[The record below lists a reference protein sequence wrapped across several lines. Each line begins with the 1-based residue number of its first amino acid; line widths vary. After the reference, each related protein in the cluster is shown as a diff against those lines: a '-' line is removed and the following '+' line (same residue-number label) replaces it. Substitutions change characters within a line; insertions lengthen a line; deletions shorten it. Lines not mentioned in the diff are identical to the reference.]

1 MQRIKKGD
9 TVQILAGKDRGKVA
23 KVLSVFPK
31 NNTALVEGVNQFKK
45 NSRPKKQGE
54 KGEIITITRPL
65 PLDRVALHCG
75 SCNKGV
81 RVGYRRTGSTAQ
93 RVCRTC
99 GTSIA

>member
-23 KVLSVFPK
+23 KVLSVSPTK
-31 NNTALVEGVNQFKK
+31 GTALVEGVNQFKK
-45 NSRPKKQGE
+45 NVRSKKQGE

-65 PLDRVALHCG
+65 PLDRIALHCQ

-81 RVGYRRTGSTAQ
+81 RIGYRRTDSAVE
-93 RVCRTC
+93 RVCRVC
-99 GTSIA
+99 GTTIN